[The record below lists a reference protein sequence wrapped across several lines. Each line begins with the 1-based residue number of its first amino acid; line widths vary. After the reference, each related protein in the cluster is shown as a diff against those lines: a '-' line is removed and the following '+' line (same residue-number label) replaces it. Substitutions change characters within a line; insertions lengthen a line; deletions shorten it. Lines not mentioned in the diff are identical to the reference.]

1 MSLTGRLVRRTEE
14 IVSTGMVFLNHGMV
28 FLNHVVVA

>member
-14 IVSTGMVFLNHGMV
+14 IVSTGMVFLNH
-28 FLNHVVVA
+28 VVVAQL